1 MGKFKFF
8 NLFPKKTVRSESPGA
23 HQSKFSPEE
32 DHLSLAAEAKRAAAA
47 AVESKGFDEAWRLL
61 HSVKHHFALHAAES
75 GFTASQLRTLDGSV
89 HEDLANVLHLEGR
102 DDEALIQIIYW
113 VATNGKSISRHDRKI
128 SAYFKRCNFN
138 NVQLDEVKAFVSSVK
153 SNPDFRLI
161 DHQVKKWSEGS
172 GDPSDH
178 TPASVSPTSP
188 ESSGRSSTSE
198 DPNIAAARRV
208 IQILSQAKPLSTSEL
223 ATLRRR
229 HEEATRID
237 FCLPDAVN
245 LKKIEEMQ
253 EANEKRLR
261 NSSAHQ
267 LSAKLSGD
275 QSDHL
280 ELHSLQIFEAFEF
293 YLETGKSPAPHSA
306 WRIAVILRKMKE
318 SELENDFLANWVKH
332 FSERG
337 GSATYDKLR
346 DRYEKLCD

>member
-1 MGKFKFF
+1 
-8 NLFPKKTVRSESPGA
+8 LFSKRAVRPESPGT
-23 HQSKFSPEE
+23 HHSDFSPEE
-32 DHLSLAAEAKRAAAA
+32 DHLSLAAEARRAVAV
-47 AVESKGFDEAWRLL
+47 AVESEDFDEAWRLL
-61 HSVKHHFALHAAES
+61 HLVKHHYALHAAES

-113 VATNGKSISRHDRKI
+113 VATSEKSISRHDRKI
-128 SAYFKRCNFN
+128 SAYFTRCNFN
-138 NVQLDEVKAFVSSVK
+138 NVQLDEIEAFVSSVK

-161 DHQVKKWSEGS
+161 DHQVRKWSEGS
-172 GDPSDH
+172 GVPSDR
-178 TPASVSPTSP
+178 TPESVSPTSP
-188 ESSGRSSTSE
+188 ESSGKSPTSE
-198 DPNIAAARRV
+198 DPNTAAARRV
-208 IQILSQAKPLSTSEL
+208 IQILSQEKSLSTSEL

-237 FCLPDAVN
+237 FCLPDDVN

-261 NSSAHQ
+261 NSPAHQ

-275 QSDHL
+275 QSDNL
-280 ELHSLQIFEAFEF
+280 ELQSLQIFEAFEF
-293 YLETGKSPAPHSA
+293 YLETGESPAPHSA

-318 SELENDFLANWVKH
+318 SELENEFLANWAKH
-332 FSERG
+332 FGERG
-337 GSATYDKLR
+337 GSATYDKLI